1 MITYQATP
9 DFYDYISHH
18 GVKGQKWGV
27 RKKVNQNLRGA
38 RKKWRYRKKQLMN
51 KGMTE
56 KEARKQ
62 YKKEKNYRRAR
73 DNAKFKAGYKY
84 KEDKEYNRIKNEGV
98 DKFNKRISKERKKE
112 YRQVAATYGA
122 FTLGTLLLAGVMIY
136 GTGSAIKMNKKYSN
150 PDRWKDSRFD
160 EFSSNTSDTN
170 NVSRLK
176 NNDYE
181 EIKGHRDIIKD
192 ARRSA
197 VDATWDPVKRKYR

>member
-1 MITYQATP
+1 MIAYQATP

-62 YKKEKNYRRAR
+62 YKKERNYRRAR

-112 YRQVAATYGA
+112 YRQARQVAAIYGA
-122 FTLGTLLLAGVMIY
+122 VTLGTLLLIGATMHD
-136 GTGSAIKMNKKYSN
+136 NKKYSN

-160 EFSSNTSDTN
+160 EFSSNTSDANT
-170 NVSRLK
+170 VSRLK